1 MKLIYVGN
9 QEYGAYAFAEEA
21 QQRGWAFCQ
30 KQNESELWFLEDWT
44 QELIQE
50 AADWY
55 ILDLSAFLDTEPALR
70 ESIQAL
76 RQESGAEVLLYAP
89 GFPSDS
95 PLLRSLR
102 SQGCAIVTEAEN
114 LGRIRQQF
122 DACVQE
128 RGHPEERKAQDMQV
142 REPEPVWHE
151 MEPVQTDSK
160 QQAAAHLIPEQK
172 QPFHPSPLRIAV
184 VGSQS
189 RIGTTTAALQL
200 TIWLNQQEAHCAA
213 YLEYNRSGYLASL
226 QTLCRC
232 EGEDRRMQS
241 IRYQNTELYQNPER
255 ISDIAQQG
263 YRYLVYDYG
272 ALQAVRERASLY
284 EKDRILLV
292 AGAKPGE
299 MEQATEAIRELYS
312 QKHADYLFNFLFTP
326 EEQRSIRDLQEH
338 LNQRTFFLAPASD
351 PFVLCPEHAAIF
363 SAILGTETDQRER
376 RKRHFWNRNRAK
388 ASVRRNP

>member
-44 QELIQE
+44 QELIRE

-89 GFPSDS
+89 GFPPDS
-95 PLLRSLR
+95 SLLRSLH

-122 DACVQE
+122 AACVPE
-128 RGHPEERKAQDMQV
+128 RGHTQERKAHEVRV
-142 REPEPVWHE
+142 REQESFWEEREPAQ
-151 MEPVQTDSK
+151 MDANPQR
-160 QQAAAHLIPEQK
+160 IPEMG
-172 QPFHPSPLRIAV
+172 QPPCPAPLRIAV

-200 TIWLNQQEAHCAA
+200 TSWLNQQEARCAA
-213 YLEYNRSGYLASL
+213 YLEYNRSGYTASL
-226 QTLCRC
+226 QALCRC
-232 EGEDRRMQS
+232 ETEDRHMQS
-241 IRYQNTELYQNPER
+241 VRYQNMDLYQNPER
-255 ISDIAQQG
+255 ISEILQRG

-272 ALQAVRERASLY
+272 ALHTVRDRASLY
-284 EKDRILLV
+284 EKDHILLV

-299 MEQATEAIRELYS
+299 LEQATEAIRELFS
-312 QKHADYLFNFLFTP
+312 QRHAWYLFNFLFTQ

-338 LNQRTFFLAPASD
+338 LNQKTFFLAPASD
-351 PFVLCPEHAAIF
+351 PFVFCPQHGAIF
-363 SAILGTETDQRER
+363 SAILGREPGQKEG
-376 RKRHFWNRNRAK
+376 RKRRFWNRKRAK
-388 ASVRRNP
+388 EPVRRNP

>member
-21 QQRGWAFCQ
+21 QQRGWAFDQ

-55 ILDLSAFLDTEPALR
+55 LLDLSAFLDTGPVLT

-76 RQESGAEVLLYAP
+76 RQESGAAVLLYAP
-89 GFPSDS
+89 GFPPDS

-102 SQGCAIVTEAEN
+102 SQGYPMITEAEN

-122 DACVQE
+122 AACVQE
-128 RGHPEERKAQDMQV
+128 SGHREERKARDMQV

-151 MEPVQTDSK
+151 MEPVQTDAK
-160 QQAAAHLIPEQK
+160 PQAAVHLLPEQK
-172 QPFHPSPLRIAV
+172 QPLHPAPLRIAV

-200 TIWLNQQEAHCAA
+200 TIWLNQQAARRAA

-232 EGEDRRMQS
+232 AGEDRRMQS
-241 IRYQNTELYQNPER
+241 IRYQNTDLYQNPER

-272 ALQAVRERASLY
+272 ALQAVRDRASLY

-299 MEQATEAIRELYS
+299 LEQATEAIRKLYS

-351 PFVLCPEHAAIF
+351 PFVFCPEHAAIF
-363 SAILGTETDQRER
+363 SAILGTEPDQRER